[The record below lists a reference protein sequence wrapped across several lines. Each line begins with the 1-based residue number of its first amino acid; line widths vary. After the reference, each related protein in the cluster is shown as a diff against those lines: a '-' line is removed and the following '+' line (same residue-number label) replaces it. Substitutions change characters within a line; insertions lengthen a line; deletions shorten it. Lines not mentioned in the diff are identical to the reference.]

1 MILRILF
8 SNLSFFFEHFVYLNS
23 LLYETKIFGSRN
35 LNHGLAQLILDRI
48 KIKKTFQFSQEFCY
62 LFR

>member
-8 SNLSFFFEHFVYLNS
+8 SNPSVFFEHFVYLNG

-35 LNHGLAQLILDRI
+35 LNHEFAQLILDRI
-48 KIKKTFQFSQEFCY
+48 KIKESISFFSRIL
-62 LFR
+62 LFV